1 VTAASDG
8 NNAVTWNWIE
18 HEKLTLRLNT
28 VGFAARNPGS
38 IRWKLQF
45 QLLETIVSNWWNF
58 SFKQRKLTRT
68 VTVLSYTTFFYRK
81 KQWIQYPGL
90 IRSKKS
96 GD

>member
-1 VTAASDG
+1 MTAASDG

-45 QLLETIVSNWWNF
+45 QLLETISFLPMKPKFPRMETKVS
-58 SFKQRKLTRT
+58 KR
-68 VTVLSYTTFFYRK
+68 
-81 KQWIQYPGL
+81 
-90 IRSKKS
+90 
-96 GD
+96 

>member
-1 VTAASDG
+1 MTAASDG

-45 QLLETIVSNWWNF
+45 QLLETISFLPMKPKFLTDETLVS
-58 SFKQRKLTRT
+58 
-68 VTVLSYTTFFYRK
+68 
-81 KQWIQYPGL
+81 
-90 IRSKKS
+90 SK
-96 GD
+96 GN